1 MDIGGS
7 LARTPDGLTPADALN
22 ADLYPDLIEA
32 GGLAAALRQ
41 VAHAEHLDLGEIKV
55 QNEWGRSAFTTA
67 RLTADRGAMAV
78 LLGGD
83 SHRFSISAGQPFRDP
98 GWVSGSTPDLAE
110 AVRMLAAWR
119 TGVKLRELT
128 ARFPFL
134 EYPPISQ
141 GYEDG
146 TPVPAQWK
154 IVLTDQEAETYRD
167 LLTALHADD
176 VTGGMFPYLSMF
188 TLRLAADPYDM
199 SAAEVVVARGPEEG
213 GYRVSSSAAEGE
225 RLVRGIGETVEAV
238 RDLSRKP

>member
-1 MDIGGS
+1 MDMGGS
-7 LARTPDGLTPADALN
+7 LARNPDGLTPADALN
-22 ADLYPDLIEA
+22 AETYPDLIEA

-110 AVRMLAAWR
+110 AARMLAAWR
-119 TGVKLRELT
+119 AGVKLRELT

-134 EYPPISQ
+134 
-141 GYEDG
+141 
-146 TPVPAQWK
+146 
-154 IVLTDQEAETYRD
+154 
-167 LLTALHADD
+167 
-176 VTGGMFPYLSMF
+176 
-188 TLRLAADPYDM
+188 
-199 SAAEVVVARGPEEG
+199 
-213 GYRVSSSAAEGE
+213 
-225 RLVRGIGETVEAV
+225 
-238 RDLSRKP
+238 

>member
-1 MDIGGS
+1 MDIGGG

-22 ADLYPDLIEA
+22 AELYPDLIEA

-41 VAHAEHLDLGEIKV
+41 IADAEHLDLGDIKV

-83 SHRFSISAGQPFRDP
+83 SRRFSISAGQAFKDP
-98 GWVSGSTPDLAE
+98 GWVTGSTPDLSETA
-110 AVRMLAAWR
+110 RMLAAWR

-128 ARFPFL
+128 VRFPFL

-141 GYEDG
+141 GYENG
-146 TPVPAQWK
+146 APVPAQWK
-154 IVLTDQEAETYRD
+154 IVLADQETETHRD
-167 LLTALHADD
+167 LLTALHEDD
-176 VTGGMFPYLSMF
+176 VTRGMFPYFSMF

-199 SAAEVVVARGPEEG
+199 SAAEVVVATGPEEG
-213 GYRVSSSAAEGE
+213 CYRVTSSATEGE
-225 RLVRGIGETVEAV
+225 RLVRGIGEVVEAV